1 MINKVISLLES
12 ASSVAIY
19 THINTD
25 CDAMGS
31 SLALK
36 EVLEQK
42 GKEVDVF
49 ANSAFPNNFSFFGD
63 LSFVNQKN
71 NKSKYD
77 LVVCLDAAGEGR
89 LGKYKYTYRKNI
101 KNTLNIDH
109 HITNER
115 FCKTNFVKSA
125 SSTCEILFDILCAMK
140 ITFTKTICKY
150 LISGIATDTGKFS
163 HSATQKT
170 FTIVSKLLRF
180 GGLKMEEITGPL
192 FNSMTTQVFELLQRA
207 YSQIEFFADKKLALI
222 MFSRKD
228 FEETKTTLDDVD
240 VFPDIP
246 LQLEKVEFAILASE
260 DDKGY
265 FRVSLRS
272 KGEISA
278 REVAESFGG
287 GGHLNAS
294 GCKIFGEFNEVKE
307 KLISNTLEIMGW
319 KR

>member
-1 MINKVISLLES
+1 MINKVINLLENS
-12 ASSVAIY
+12 KSVAIY

-36 EVLEQK
+36 EALEQK

-49 ANSAFPNNFSFFGD
+49 VNSAFPNNFHFFGD
-63 LSFVNQKN
+63 LSFVNQKT
-71 NKSKYD
+71 NKEKYD

-89 LGKYKYTYRKNI
+89 LGKYKFTYRKNV
-101 KNTLNIDH
+101 KNTLCIDH
-109 HITNER
+109 HMSNEN
-115 FCKTNFVKSA
+115 FCKTNYIQEA
-125 SSTCEILFDILCAMK
+125 SSTCEILFDILTKMK
-140 ITFTKTICKY
+140 VHFTKSMCKN
-150 LISGIATDTGKFS
+150 LISGIATDTGKFA
-163 HSATQKT
+163 HSATSKT
-170 FTIVSKLLRF
+170 FTVVSKLLKF
-180 GGLKMEEITGPL
+180 GELSMEEITGPL
-192 FNSMTTQVFELLQRA
+192 FNSMTMEVFELLQRA
-207 YSQIEFFADKKLALI
+207 YSKIEFYADKKLAVV
-222 MFSRKD
+222 MFSKQD
-228 FEETKTTLDDVD
+228 FAETKTTLDDVD

-246 LQLEKVEFAILASE
+246 LQLENVQFAILASE

-272 KGEISA
+272 KGEVSA

-307 KLISNTLEIMGW
+307 SLISNTLEILGW